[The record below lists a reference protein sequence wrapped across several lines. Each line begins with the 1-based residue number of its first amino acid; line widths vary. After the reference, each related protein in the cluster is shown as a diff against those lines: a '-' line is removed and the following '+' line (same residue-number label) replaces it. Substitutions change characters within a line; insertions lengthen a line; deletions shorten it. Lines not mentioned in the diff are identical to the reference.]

1 MKKLI
6 ALTLVL
12 CLMLSG
18 CALDLGEYFREL
30 GMLLGSFN
38 AVAFEDM
45 EYTRPDKSIYRDAV
59 DAVYGELEK
68 GSDVETLMDSVF
80 GFYEQ
85 YHSFYTSYALA
96 NIHYSKDLTDLYWEE
111 EYNYCI
117 EFSAEVD
124 ASFDQLLYALADC
137 PLKQELEAEEYF
149 GEGFFDYYEGE
160 SLWDET
166 FTAMMAEEAEL
177 QSRYYELS
185 AEALSVPA
193 LSEEFFNR
201 YGSRMAQLYVELI
214 ALRQKIA
221 AYAGYEDYPSFAYEF
236 YYYRDYTPTQ
246 AQSYMASIQQELV
259 PLYRTLAYSDV
270 WHIAARESTEEQ
282 TFSYAQSC
290 AKAMGGTVEEA
301 FYLMKNAN
309 LYDISYGENKFA
321 ASFEVFLS
329 SYGEPYI
336 FMNPTTTVQDQLT
349 FVHEFGHFCNDYATF
364 GGKSSVDVAEVFS
377 QGLEYLSLCYCED
390 TEDLRKLKMADSLCI
405 YVEQSVYA
413 SFEQQA
419 YALEGEDL
427 TVENLYAIY
436 EATGKA
442 YGLDI
447 WNWDRRSFVAI
458 QHFYTAPLYIIS
470 YVVSNDAALQLFQM
484 EQAEAG
490 AGLAL
495 YGQNLTTQEAGFL
508 AFTEAAGLES
518 PFAEG
523 RVASVRKT
531 MEEVLK

>member
-1 MKKLI
+1 MKKII
-6 ALTLVL
+6 AIGLVL
-12 CLMLSG
+12 CLLLGG
-18 CALDLGEYFREL
+18 CALDLGAYFREL
-30 GMLLGSFN
+30 GALLMQYD

-45 EYTRPDKSIYRDAV
+45 EYTRPDEGSYRAAV
-59 DAVYGELEK
+59 DAVYAELEK
-68 GSDVETLMDSVF
+68 GSDVQTLMDSVF
-80 GFYEQ
+80 AFYEQ
-85 YHSFYTSYALA
+85 YYSFYTNYALA
-96 NIHYSKDLTDLYWEE
+96 NIHYSRDLTDIYWEE
-111 EYNYCI
+111 EYNECI

-124 ASFDQLLYALADC
+124 ASFDRLLYALADC
-137 PLKQELEAEEYF
+137 PLKEELEAEEYF

-160 SLWDET
+160 SLWDDT
-166 FTAMMAEEAEL
+166 FTAMMEEEAVL

-185 AEALSVPA
+185 AEALGVPF
-193 LSEEFFNR
+193 LSEEYFDR
-201 YGSRMAQLYVELI
+201 YGSKMADLFVELV

-221 AYAGYEDYPSFAYEF
+221 RYAGYEDYPSFAYEF
-236 YYYRDYTPTQ
+236 YYYRDYTPRQ

-270 WHIAARESTEEQ
+270 WQTAAKESTEEQ

-301 FYLMKNAN
+301 FYLMKDAN
-309 LYDISYGENKFA
+309 LYDISYGENKFD
-321 ASFEVFLS
+321 ASFEVFLA
-329 SYGEPYI
+329 SYGEPYV
-336 FMNPTTTVQDQLT
+336 FVNPTMTVQDQLT
-349 FVHEFGHFCNDYATF
+349 FVHEFGHFCNDYATY

-390 TEDLRKLKMADSLCI
+390 TQDLAKLKMADSLCI

-413 SFEQQA
+413 SFEEQV
-419 YALEGEDL
+419 YALEGGDL
-427 TVENLYAIY
+427 TVENVYDIY
-436 EATGKA
+436 EKTGKA

-447 WNWDRRSFVAI
+447 WNWDRRSFVAV

-470 YVVSNDAALQLFQM
+470 YVVSNDAALQLYQM
-484 EQAEAG
+484 EKAEAG
-490 AGLAL
+490 TGLAL
-495 YGQNLTTQEAGFL
+495 YEQNLTTQEPGFL
-508 AFTEAAGLES
+508 AFAEAAGLES